1 MQHIPAPTGVNERE
15 RRVYDLAASQHGLA
29 TRQQLLN
36 LGFSARTIAARIES
50 GRYRAI
56 HRGVYLLGPVAPPGA
71 VELAAVLAYGGGT
84 YASHHTAA
92 ALRRLPLPA
101 QPASVHV
108 TVVGRNARSRRGIAV
123 HRVGSLEADE
133 RQILDGIPTTTPART
148 VLDLA
153 AALDRDDL
161 EHLLAEAQGRNRST
175 LDQLDTLIDRYPRRR
190 GTRRLRS
197 LLEQGDPARTRACSE
212 RRLLA
217 LIRRAGLP
225 APETNT
231 ILHGH
236 EVDFLWRRERVVVE
250 VDGHAWHASR
260 PARERDA
267 LRDQELV
274 MRGYLVLRVTWF
286 QITRRPE
293 ALVARL
299 AAVLAQR
306 GGPVDQAA
314 IPSRPRSG
322 GRPLPS

>member
-1 MQHIPAPTGVNERE
+1 
-15 RRVYDLAASQHGLA
+15 
-29 TRQQLLN
+29 
-36 LGFSARTIAARIES
+36 
-50 GRYRAI
+50 
-56 HRGVYLLGPVAPPGA
+56 
-71 VELAAVLAYGGGT
+71 
-84 YASHHTAA
+84 
-92 ALRRLPLPA
+92 
-101 QPASVHV
+101 
-108 TVVGRNARSRRGIAV
+108 VVGRNARSRRGIAV

-197 LLEQGDPARTRACSE
+197 LLEQGDPARTRAYSE

-274 MRGYLVLRVTWF
+274 MRGYLVLRVPGF
-286 QITRRPE
+286 RSP
-293 ALVARL
+293 
-299 AAVLAQR
+299 
-306 GGPVDQAA
+306 GGPRRLWPASPRCSRNGAGRWIRRLSRRVRVAAGDLFPVDDVPERVDVVRATVLVLEVV
-314 IPSRPRSG
+314 G
-322 GRPLPS
+322 VLPDVDAQ